1 MKDFCFVDPEVPGQ
15 LGCETVIDTST
26 HPPKIEWLHIAFDG
40 WLGDV
45 LLECF
50 PAYFVPEIARRAI
63 EARSLTGAK
72 FEEMKATTS
81 LVFEELYPGRELP
94 KFWRFVPEG
103 KFLQDDFS
111 IAPDYRLTVSDRAL
125 NLLQEM
131 GLRQAD
137 VQEVTS

>member
-1 MKDFCFVDPEVPGQ
+1 MDFRIIDPEVPGQ
-15 LGCETVIDTST
+15 LGSATVIDIST

-63 EARSLTGAK
+63 EVRGLTGTR
-72 FEEMKATTS
+72 FEVMKATKS
-81 LVFEELYPGRELP
+81 LVFEELYPGRLLP
-94 KFWRFVPEG
+94 QFWRLLPEG

-111 IAPDYRLTVSDRAL
+111 LAPDYRLTVSDRAL
-125 NLLQEM
+125 NLLREM
-131 GLRQAD
+131 GLREAWIH
-137 VQEVTS
+137 EAR